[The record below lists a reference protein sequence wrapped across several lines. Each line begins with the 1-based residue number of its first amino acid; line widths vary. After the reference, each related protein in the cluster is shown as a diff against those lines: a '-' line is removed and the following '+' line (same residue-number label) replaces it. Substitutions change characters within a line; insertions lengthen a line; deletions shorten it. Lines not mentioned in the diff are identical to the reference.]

1 MLLAFRLN
9 SYQTR
14 AVRKE
19 LIERISRDH
28 KPFEV
33 ILTASR
39 GTGG

>member
-9 SYQTR
+9 TYQAR

-19 LIERISRDH
+19 LTERISRDH

-33 ILTASR
+33 VMTAIK
-39 GTGG
+39 GVQK